1 MKKTV
6 FSLGIIVVWLI
17 SSAAIQLALP
27 WTSHAAPFS
36 FLFGNEIDA
45 HQQSLVM
52 SSKRLNGFLYIRY
65 TGETIDGIPV
75 AEHTDCGMMALEC
88 QAGWK
93 IDGIPADGIYAGHN
107 MENHMPQF
115 CLQPEQVRPGFS
127 HFHWLG
133 DPMMGMEL
141 DLGQSY
147 SGYVMKLV
155 ALDTF
160 YFRHHE
166 ALILVK
172 AGVDQTSHL
181 NIVTDCQ

>member
-17 SSAAIQLALP
+17 SSAAVQLALP
-27 WTSHAAPFS
+27 WTGHAAPFS
-36 FLFGNEIDA
+36 FLFGNEIDT

-52 SSKRLNGFLYIRY
+52 SSKQLSGFLYIRY

-75 AEHTDCGMMALEC
+75 AEHTDCEMMAQEC
-88 QAGWK
+88 RSGWK
-93 IDGIPADGIYAGHN
+93 IDGIPVDGTYAGHN

-115 CLQPEQVRPGFS
+115 CLQPDQVRPGFS

-133 DPMMGMEL
+133 DPMMGMDL
-141 DLGQSY
+141 VLGQSY

-160 YFRHHE
+160 TGNTVADPGETRR
-166 ALILVK
+166 
-172 AGVDQTSHL
+172 GSTSHL